1 IVAVV
6 ILHEGVGDTAVEVE
20 AVAIG
25 RAVGVVAVG
34 LAVLDGDGVGVPGPD
49 SDRAAIVSVGL
60 PVVVG
65 DAMVDGATLHI
76 GENDSVADVVG
87 GICVPG
93 VVVDRVVSERDAA
106 VGVRGGGSG
115 KDAVGFDAA
124 DDVIVGN
131 GVGDADIAEAGFSV
145 ASADGD

>member
-1 IVAVV
+1 
-6 ILHEGVGDTAVEVE
+6 
-20 AVAIG
+20 
-25 RAVGVVAVG
+25 
-34 LAVLDGDGVGVPGPD
+34 
-49 SDRAAIVSVGL
+49 
-60 PVVVG
+60 
-65 DAMVDGATLHI
+65 
-76 GENDSVADVVG
+76 G

-145 ASADGD
+145 ASADGDAEFPESRHHDRIDMDVRQLLVAGEIIVEGDAVVTVVGLSGAGNDEVADLKAGGVGGKNAVAVTGAEGGFSCAD